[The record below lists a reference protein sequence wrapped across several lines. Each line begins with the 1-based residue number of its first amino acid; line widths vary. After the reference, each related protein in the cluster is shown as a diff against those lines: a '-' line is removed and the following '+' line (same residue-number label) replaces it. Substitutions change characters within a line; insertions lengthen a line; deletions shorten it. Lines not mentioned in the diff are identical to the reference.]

1 MSAPAEVSL
10 KLGSRDWLLFAGLV
24 GVLAASGV
32 LGDLGRSWWNSDH
45 MSHGFL
51 VPIVSWFVASGKAR
65 ELAAAPA
72 RIDARGLLALVLA
85 LFATLAGKLGGYLTI
100 AGIGV
105 VASVVA
111 LIWFRRGGAWL
122 KVLTFPLAY
131 LLFMVP
137 PPPEFHDPFV
147 TWLQGR
153 ASEWSV
159 ATLYA
164 LGVPVYLEG
173 YIIQMV
179 GGSQVEVAEACSGAT
194 SLYTLVA
201 LGTLLSFVS
210 LKRNR
215 TRAALIALVFPAALI
230 GNLARVVVTVL
241 LCLEIGVERATTGA
255 THAGLGLLIYVVAVA
270 LLLVAD
276 GALRGYEK
284 RIPA

>member
-1 MSAPAEVSL
+1 V
-10 KLGSRDWLLFAGLV
+10 KLDSRDWILFVGLLA
-24 GVLAASGV
+24 VLAATGV

-51 VPIVSWFVASGKAR
+51 VPLVAWFVAAGKADT
-65 ELAAAPA
+65 LAATPA
-72 RIDARGLLALVLA
+72 RVDARGLAALVLA
-85 LFATLAGKLGGYLTI
+85 LAATLAGKLGGYLTI
-100 AGIGV
+100 AGFGV

-111 LIWFRRGGAWL
+111 LVWFRRGGGWL
-122 KVLTFPLAY
+122 RALTFPLAY

-179 GGSQVEVAEACSGAT
+179 GGLQVEVAQACSGAT
-194 SLYTLVA
+194 SLYTLAA
-201 LGTLLSFVS
+201 LGTLLAFVS

-215 TRAALIALVFPAALI
+215 TRAVLIALVFPAALI

-255 THAGLGLLIYVVAVA
+255 IHSGLGLLIYVVAVT
-270 LLLVAD
+270 LLLAAD
-276 GALRGYEK
+276 GVLRTYEK
-284 RIPA
+284 RIAA